1 METSPQANNKRQQPV
16 LKSRRRA
23 AAAAPTSV
31 PLPLP
36 PHLIHSPPVPTATPN
51 TSGFPSAQKMADSQV
66 EAPRKAYAE
75 IMLNM
80 AKESAARVLAAEQR
94 AAVLAGGVAA
104 AKEEGVAALVRLKAI
119 MEARIKQVESQSLA
133 HVRKID
139 ELQEQLHGAQNTVAS
154 LQVELQ
160 RANKE
165 LEETRKTLAEERM
178 NILPT
183 CDKADSN
190 KSKISRSKMHLQNRS
205 VSSKNNNALDDICN
219 VPTDAKENMPS
230 FIARN
235 KKPELYR
242 NGCTQR
248 IRALKQRSPIAD
260 SSETNRKQA
269 SALNNRSKTGKKG
282 KAKNTRQTRSIM
294 EQILQTKFLGNCKGK
309 RGQRSRPSYNHDS
322 SDVHVK
328 TEDKSSDTS
337 DENGCLLL
345 LQALE
350 QDLSSHLSTGHSGEG
365 LTSLKDDLLMGGKD
379 ADFYLCMASPG
390 PIDAHAVSNMRMVRK
405 KRTRT
410 VRVSETGCSESKS
423 VPGNNLVRSTS
434 EDTVFKSEQSSER
447 IDNHSD
453 TPATHNVSILS
464 DAADNLMHQSDAA
477 DNLMHPSDATENLIH
492 PSGANTDQFLS
503 GDSSPL
509 VLQSTK
515 SQVDGEGELQV
526 DLLDC
531 RTLGTDSA
539 NQKEVKVGEGC
550 NLVSDRADPV
560 LISSL
565 EKEQSSKPSSG
576 VSVQAEGARC
586 IKYTFNRRKRK
597 NVSLES
603 TSQGAVPEK
612 SSSLVSLA
620 EKQEC
625 QAKPETQDLSVES
638 PRGNNHLVHVARQ
651 LILLSEL
658 KWK

>member
-1 METSPQANNKRQQPV
+1 
-16 LKSRRRA
+16 
-23 AAAAPTSV
+23 
-31 PLPLP
+31 
-36 PHLIHSPPVPTATPN
+36 
-51 TSGFPSAQKMADSQV
+51 
-66 EAPRKAYAE
+66 
-75 IMLNM
+75 
-80 AKESAARVLAAEQR
+80 
-94 AAVLAGGVAA
+94 
-104 AKEEGVAALVRLKAI
+104 
-119 MEARIKQVESQSLA
+119 
-133 HVRKID
+133 
-139 ELQEQLHGAQNTVAS
+139 
-154 LQVELQ
+154 
-160 RANKE
+160 
-165 LEETRKTLAEERM
+165 M

-183 CDKADSN
+183 CDKVDSN

-205 VSSKNNNALDDICN
+205 VSSKNNNALDGICN

-248 IRALKQRSPIAD
+248 IRAFKQRSPSAD

-269 SALNNRSKTGKKG
+269 STLNNRSKTRKKDN
-282 KAKNTRQTRSIM
+282 AKNTRQTRSIM
-294 EQILQTKFLGNCKGK
+294 EQILQTKFLGNCKRK
-309 RGQRSRPSYNHDS
+309 RGQRRRPSYKHDS

-337 DENGCLLL
+337 GENGCLLL

-350 QDLSSHLSTGHSGEG
+350 QDLSSPRFSTGHSGEG
-365 LTSLKDDLLMGGKD
+365 LTNLKDDLLMGGKG
-379 ADFYLCMASPG
+379 ADFNLCMASHG

-410 VRVSETGCSESKS
+410 VRVFETGCSESKS

-434 EDTVFKSEQSSER
+434 EDTIFKSDQSSDS

-453 TPATHNVSILS
+453 TSARLNVSILS
-464 DAADNLMHQSDAA
+464 DAAENLMYGSDAA
-477 DNLMHPSDATENLIH
+477 ENLMHPSDATENLIH
-492 PSGANTDQFLS
+492 PRGANTDQFPS

-526 DLLDC
+526 DHLDR
-531 RTLGTDSA
+531 RTLEIDSA
-539 NQKEVKVGEGC
+539 NQKEVKVGESC
-550 NLVSDRADPV
+550 NLASDRADPV
-560 LISSL
+560 IISSLENSANQKEVKVGESCNLASDRADPVIVRSL

-603 TSQGAVPEK
+603 TSQGAVPKK

-620 EKQEC
+620 DKKEC
-625 QAKPETQDLSVES
+625 QAKPETKDLSVES

-658 KWK
+658 KW